1 MKIISLVIA
10 FLVLFTLNI
19 SAQESSVLERIL
31 KKGEIRVGMSGNQPP
46 FSMDAKSGELIGY
59 EVDLAI
65 MLAAY
70 MKVELKLVK
79 MPFKKLLSGL
89 ESGKVDIVMSGIS
102 ITPERNLTVQ
112 FASPYLITG
121 KSILVKDFN
130 LEALNSEEKLN
141 RAEVTLVAL
150 DGSTS
155 EEFVKSRLPNAK
167 LTLAKDYDLAIQ
179 LLKSGSVK
187 AMIAD
192 IEVCQVAILR
202 NIGSNFTTLDEPFT
216 IEPISMA
223 LPAGD
228 QPMENFMS
236 NYFTSLRMMG
246 ILTALDLK
254 WFNDGSWLLE
264 IE

>member
-1 MKIISLVIA
+1 MKKISLIISFI
-10 FLVLFTLNI
+10 VLIGLNV
-19 SAQESSVLERIL
+19 SAQDSSVLERIL
-31 KKGEIRVGMSGNQPP
+31 KKGEIRVGMTGNQPP
-46 FSMDAKSGELIGY
+46 YSMDAKSGEMIGY

-79 MPFKKLLSGL
+79 MPFKKLLSSI

-102 ITPERNLTVQ
+102 ITPRRNLTVQ

-141 RAEVTLVAL
+141 QPGVTLVAL

-155 EEFVKSRLPNAK
+155 EDFVKSRLPNAK
-167 LTLAKDYDLAIQ
+167 LTLVKNYDIAIQ
-179 LLKSGSVK
+179 MLKSGNVK
-187 AMIAD
+187 ALVAD
-192 IEVCQVAILR
+192 IEVCQVAILK
-202 NIGSNFTTLDEPFT
+202 NIGSNFTTLEEPFT

-223 LPAGD
+223 LPSGD

-236 NYFTSLRMMG
+236 NYFTSLRMIG
-246 ILTALDLK
+246 ILDALDLK
-254 WFNDGSWLLE
+254 WFGDGSWLME